1 MRRDGHESWLSRIRT
16 TLPWFSI
23 LCAVMLILVCAVAC
37 ETPVPAV
44 PAPTRQTCGF
54 DTFPDGTPIVGDT
67 VDAEGFVWQSLDGD
81 EFLDC
86 GYTVASAP
94 VTSCVVVSTSY
105 YSTNDN
111 YLWLRHWGNCANAH
125 RIEIHF
131 VEPVS
136 EVSLKFSGASRYY
149 MMEVYNTEGDL
160 LGDAREEAEFD
171 PEGRVF
177 TITFASDE
185 ADISRASF
193 GAYLSF
199 PKSVVA
205 IREVTHRR

>member
-1 MRRDGHESWLSRIRT
+1 MRRDGHESWLSRIQT
-16 TLPWFSI
+16 TLPWFCI
-23 LCAVMLILVCAVAC
+23 LCAVMLIVACAVAC
-37 ETPVPAV
+37 ETTV
-44 PAPTRQTCGF
+44 PAPTGQTCGF
-54 DTFPDGTPIVGDT
+54 DTSPDGTPIVGDT
-67 VDAEGFVWQSLDGD
+67 ADAEGFVWQSLDGD

-86 GYTVASAP
+86 GYTVASTP

-111 YLWLRHWGNCANAH
+111 YLWLHDRGNCANAH

-136 EVSLKFSGASRYY
+136 EVSLKFSGASVYY
-149 MMEVYNTEGDL
+149 VMEVFNAEGDL
-160 LGDAREEAEFD
+160 LGDPREEAEFD

-185 ADISRASF
+185 TDISWASF

-205 IREVTHRR
+205 IKEVTHRR